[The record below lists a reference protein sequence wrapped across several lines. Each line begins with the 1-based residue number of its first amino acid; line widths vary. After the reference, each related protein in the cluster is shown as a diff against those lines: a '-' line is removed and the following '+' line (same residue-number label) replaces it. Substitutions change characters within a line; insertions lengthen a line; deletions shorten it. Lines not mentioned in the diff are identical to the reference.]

1 MGKSG
6 KPPVVMEWRRRIVL
20 ATAALLTAL
29 CLSFIVAASLG
40 MLYWFWAVLSIA
52 ALLLYLTATM
62 RRQFMVPA
70 AGATVFGLILAFTI
84 GALWFPPTEPV
95 EVQSHKLEVDD
106 SRYRVVGT
114 IEVQT
119 DCVSWAGVRVTF
131 YGPRYKVSG
140 STHVKSETGYHYF
153 ARMYEG
159 DNREFCVEFS
169 GAFELHRYRV
179 SVTSGGERWCEA
191 YGNVGSEETNA

>member
-1 MGKSG
+1 M
-6 KPPVVMEWRRRIVL
+6 L
-20 ATAALLTAL
+20 AALCVA
-29 CLSFIVAASLG
+29 SIVAASLG

-52 ALLLYLTATM
+52 ALLFLLAATM
-62 RRQFMVPA
+62 TRKLAMSA
-70 AGATVFGLILAFTI
+70 AGAVFGLTLAFTI
-84 GALWFPPTEPV
+84 GVLWFPPTEPV
-95 EVQSHKLEVDD
+95 EVQSHTLEVDD
-106 SRYRVVGT
+106 SHYRVVGT

-140 STHVKSETGYHYF
+140 STHVKRETGYHYF

-159 DNREFCVEFS
+159 ETREFYVEFS

-179 SVTSGGERWCEA
+179 SVTSGGEKWCKA
-191 YGNVGSEETNA
+191 YGNVEEVDSEKY